1 VTGKPGVLP
10 GVLEDLDLAA
20 DVTAEAKFDAD
31 RVAGELT
38 AAYQGLDGRALLE
51 PMIRQAFPGRIA
63 VVSSFGTEAAVLLAL
78 VAEIDPAVPVIF
90 LDTGKHFE
98 ATLEYRDEL
107 TAELGLKD
115 VRSVRP
121 DWSALLAHDADG
133 TLWRTSPDACCHL
146 RKVLPLRR
154 ALDGFDAWITG
165 RKRYQGEVR
174 WDLPLIEAVDGKVK
188 INPLAGWSLDR
199 VEAAFQARGLPQHP
213 LLADGYLSVGCRPC
227 TRPTAPGTDLR
238 SGRWAGLAKSECGI
252 HLAPLGGGC

>member
-1 VTGKPGVLP
+1 
-10 GVLEDLDLAA
+10 LEDLDLEA
-20 DVTAEAKFDAD
+20 DVIADVEIDAEGLA
-31 RVAGELT
+31 RELA

-51 PMIRQAFPGRIA
+51 PMIRRVFPGRIA

-98 ATLEYRDEL
+98 ETLEYRDEL
-107 TAELGLKD
+107 IAELGLLD

-133 TLWRTSPDACCHL
+133 TLWRSGPDACCHL

-154 ALDGFDAWITG
+154 SLEGFDAWITG

-174 WDLPLIEAVDGKVK
+174 WDLPLIEAVDGRVK

-199 VEAAFQARGLPQHP
+199 VEAAFAARGLPQHP

-227 TRPTAPGTDLR
+227 TQPTAPGTDLR

-252 HLAPLGGGC
+252 HAAPLGGC